1 MESTN
6 NRSAP
11 RRTETM
17 SPISAAR
24 LAAGLTQ
31 SQLAERIG
39 VAPQHVGRWERG
51 ERKPKV
57 DALIRIADALG
68 CDVRDLMA

>member
-1 MESTN
+1 MSGTKKM
-6 NRSAP
+6 P
-11 RRTETM
+11 RDSGNVSLIAR
-17 SPISAAR
+17 AR
-24 LAAGLTQ
+24 LSAGFTQ

-68 CDVRDLMA
+68 CDVRDLMV

>member
-1 MESTN
+1 MKTE
-6 NRSAP
+6 P
-11 RRTETM
+11 RRTETS
-17 SPISAAR
+17 SPIATAR

-39 VAPQHVGRWERG
+39 VAAQHIGRWERG
-51 ERKPKV
+51 ERNPKI

-68 CDVRDLMA
+68 CDLQNLISKND